1 MNILTVGTE
10 LVSSHN
16 GFTHTATVT
25 RVTKTQAIATTENGV
40 QVRLK
45 IEGSNGTWQAVGSNG
60 HPRDCWKIVDA
71 PVIAAPT
78 METVETPEAI
88 TVTEPIIETTVKAE
102 LAAHLSTFI
111 ETDKRELAKAADI
124 HPAALSKVLN
134 GSQLSF
140 TTLESLMSVLN
151 LALRPSVFM
160 TVWTARNMETL
171 DTELII
177 EHYLLRKGDFT
188 PLQRGKLFDFILL
201 PRISDT
207 EITPFDGCRWR
218 VVKLGKRRLA
228 ASLDP
233 NGLFCRYVVE

>member
-1 MNILTVGTE
+1 MEIKKEIAEQISRFVETDKGALAAASGIHPVTLSRNLGGTE
-10 LVSSHN
+10 LSMKS
-16 GFTHTATVT
+16 
-25 RVTKTQAIATTENGV
+25 
-40 QVRLK
+40 
-45 IEGSNGTWQAVGSNG
+45 
-60 HPRDCWKIVDA
+60 
-71 PVIAAPT
+71 
-78 METVETPEAI
+78 
-88 TVTEPIIETTVKAE
+88 
-102 LAAHLSTFI
+102 
-111 ETDKRELAKAADI
+111 
-124 HPAALSKVLN
+124 
-134 GSQLSF
+134 
-140 TTLESLMSVLN
+140 LESLMSALN

-160 TVWTARNMETL
+160 VVWTARNMETI

-188 PLQRGKLFDFILL
+188 PLQRGILFDFILL